1 MNYFTFWIITAL
13 AAIAVYRLLSR
24 RLATPKARVNAMLR
38 RYYALQRTGLTEPE
52 CLLQL
57 LLTRNEWKNLPQRFL
72 TQLVSRLRSKEDL
85 IRFISVSEDYKYQRS
100 HYPELAQ
107 QTNIEKAMTEIAC
120 LFARFGFRLQG
131 EERFK
136 EAEFVQKL
144 ALRLQPHEYFTKL
157 PLAATYHSTGRH
169 SDALPLFE
177 QGLANFE
184 EFEKGRRSDGQ
195 GFSPAKC
202 LGAEIE
208 IREFRD
214 RYEKLREA
222 CRKAAE
228 GASASLVYFASF
240 TELLC

>member
-1 MNYFTFWIITAL
+1 MDYFTFLILALL
-13 AAIAVYRLLSR
+13 AALVVYRHLSPR
-24 RLATPKARVNAMLR
+24 FLTPRARVSAMLR

-57 LLTRNEWKNLPQRFL
+57 LSTRSEWKNFPHRFL
-72 TQLVSRLRSKEDL
+72 AQLVSRLRSKEDFL
-85 IRFISVSEDYKYQRS
+85 RFVSVSEDYSYQRT
-100 HYPELAQ
+100 HYPELSK
-107 QTNIEKAMTEIAC
+107 QTNLDDAMTEIAC

-136 EAEFVQKL
+136 EAEFLQNL
-144 ALRLQPHEYFTKL
+144 ALRLQPHQYFTKL

-169 SDALPLFE
+169 SDALPLFD

-184 EFEKGRRSDGQ
+184 EFEKGRRSDRQ
-195 GFSPAKC
+195 AFSPAKC
-202 LGAEIE
+202 LGAEID
-208 IREFRD
+208 IGEFRD

-228 GASASLVYFASF
+228 GASASLVYLSSL
-240 TELLC
+240 TELFC